1 MSQVTFGH
9 VLRQEIK
16 NVFECFTFYN
26 YYFHPSIGEG
36 AKGSHVFIHDWIRN
50 WWRTFHIHNHHSWS
64 HDKNVSMEEVEEKS
78 TVLIA

>member
-1 MSQVTFGH
+1 MFYDKK
-9 VLRQEIK
+9 LRMYLI
-16 NVFECFTFYN
+16 FFTFYN